1 MMYVYDVCMIMY
13 VMYVFDTCVWC
24 MYMKMYVY
32 VYLYVYVKYMC
43 RGTQIV
49 CEIFM
54 PPFVY

>member
-1 MMYVYDVCMIMY
+1 MYDYVCDVCIWYMCMMYVYENV
-13 VMYVFDTCVWC
+13 
-24 MYMKMYVY
+24 YVY